1 MRLDTIACGP
11 LGVNT
16 YVVSAED
23 AATCAVIDP
32 GDAAPVLERLRTR
45 GQQCTHILI
54 THGHFDHIW
63 GAASLVE
70 ATGAQLAVHELDAAK
85 LQSTRASL
93 ALLIGKRLPE
103 AVPDVLLHDGDTL
116 ACAGLTFR
124 VIHTPGHSEG
134 GVCYLVESERV
145 IFCGDTVFLDSVGRT
160 DFPGASE
167 LTLYR
172 SIAERLFPL
181 EGDYVLYPG
190 HGPETTLDHERA
202 HNPFMGRGRRLRW

>member
-16 YVVSAED
+16 YAVSAEG
-23 AATCAVIDP
+23 AGTCAVIDP
-32 GDAAPVLERLRTR
+32 GDAAPVLERLHAR

-63 GAASLVE
+63 GAAALAE
-70 ATGAQLAVHELDAAK
+70 ATGAHLAVHELDAAK

-93 ALLIGKRLPE
+93 ALLIGRRLPE

-124 VIHTPGHSEG
+124 VLHTPGHSEG
-134 GVCYLVESERV
+134 GVCYLVEGKRV
-145 IFCGDTVFLDSVGRT
+145 IFCGDTVFLDGVGRT

-167 LTLYR
+167 RTLYR

-190 HGPETTLDHERA
+190 HGPETTLEHERA
-202 HNPFMGRGRRLRW
+202 NNPFMSQGRRLGW

>member
-11 LGVNT
+11 LGVTT

-23 AATCAVIDP
+23 AGTCAVIDP
-32 GDAAPVLERLRTR
+32 GDAAPVLACLRER
-45 GQQCTHILI
+45 GQQSTHILI
-54 THGHFDHIW
+54 THGHPDRIA
-63 GAASLVE
+63 GAAALAE
-70 ATGAQLAVHELDAAK
+70 ATGAHLAVHELDAAK

-93 ALLIGKRLPE
+93 ALLIGRRLPE

-124 VIHTPGHSEG
+124 VLHTPGHSEG
-134 GVCYLVESERV
+134 GVCYLLESERV
-145 IFCGDTVFLDSVGRT
+145 IFCGDTVFLDGVGRT

-167 LTLYR
+167 RTLYR

-190 HGPETTLDHERA
+190 HGPETTLEHERA
-202 HNPFMGRGRRLRW
+202 HNPFMSQGRRLGW

>member
-32 GDAAPVLERLRTR
+32 GDAAPVLERLHAR

-63 GAASLVE
+63 GAAALAE
-70 ATGAQLAVHELDAAK
+70 ATGAHLAVHELDAAK

-93 ALLIGKRLPE
+93 ALLIGRRLPE

-124 VIHTPGHSEG
+124 VLHTPGHSEG
-134 GVCYLVESERV
+134 GVCYLLESERV
-145 IFCGDTVFLDSVGRT
+145 IFCGDTVFLDGVAGRIFRVRANGRCT
-160 DFPGASE
+160 VRLQSACSRSRETMSCIPGTARRRRWSMSAR
-167 LTLYR
+167 TTR
-172 SIAERLFPL
+172 S
-181 EGDYVLYPG
+181 
-190 HGPETTLDHERA
+190 
-202 HNPFMGRGRRLRW
+202 